1 LAGCSP
7 SRETAI
13 GQKQI
18 FAISFMGPS
27 IVIVVSDHAEL
38 HRLWFFQHK
47 IQFHHVD
54 EAPLNLTDKGTRP
67 ASVLSVP
74 YPALPHI
81 ASLVEVSRG
90 RDGSE

>member
-1 LAGCSP
+1 MLKVSVDLSRDNDAKKLAIWP
-7 SRETAI
+7 SAF

-54 EAPLNLTDKGTRP
+54 EASAEFNG
-67 ASVLSVP
+67 
-74 YPALPHI
+74 
-81 ASLVEVSRG
+81 
-90 RDGSE
+90 

>member
-1 LAGCSP
+1 VLDQLSARRGNLQA
-7 SRETAI
+7 TVT

-54 EAPLNLTDKGTRP
+54 EASAEFNG
-67 ASVLSVP
+67 
-74 YPALPHI
+74 
-81 ASLVEVSRG
+81 
-90 RDGSE
+90 